1 MENRFLVSFLAA
13 VSVLIIG
20 AALAQT
26 ESSVTI
32 PGSQYDSPG
41 ILTLPASDRAA
52 PALMLIHGFAS
63 DKQEVGGFYERL
75 ATDLSNEGIASLR
88 FDFPGSG
95 EHTVGFESNSF
106 DTMLRDAREAFDWL
120 AQQDGVDAE
129 RLGLVGFSLGGAI
142 ASSIAGS
149 DDRVKALVLW
159 SAAGNLASSQN
170 DLYEQYYQQAVE
182 QGSVN
187 VDLGFR
193 TVDLSPAYFES
204 RFANFPLHEIRNYT
218 GPLLI
223 IHGEEDTSVPL
234 STAREYL
241 QNAGSR
247 DISLRVLPGA
257 DHIFNVLTDNQEDA
271 EHVID
276 VTVEWADEHLN

>member
-1 MENRFLVSFLAA
+1 MMHRLFGFLI
-13 VSVLIIG
+13 VLMVFG
-20 AALAQT
+20 GALAQT
-26 ESSVTI
+26 EESVLI

-41 ILTLPASDRAA
+41 ILVLPVSGSDAA
-52 PALMLIHGFAS
+52 ALLLIHGFAS

-75 ATDLSNEGIASLR
+75 AAELADEGIASLR

-106 DTMLRDAREAFDWL
+106 DTMRRDTKEALDWL

-142 ASSIAGS
+142 ASSVAGQ
-149 DDRVKALVLW
+149 DERVKALVLW
-159 SAAGNLASSQN
+159 SAAGNLASSQS
-170 DLYEQYYQQAVE
+170 DLYDEYYEQAMRE
-182 QGSVN
+182 GSVN

-204 RFANFPLHEIRNYT
+204 RFANFPLHDVRSYT

-234 STAREYL
+234 ATTREYL

-247 DISLRVLPGA
+247 DITLRTLPGA
-257 DHIFNVLTDNQEDA
+257 DHIFNVLTDDQSDA
-271 EHVID
+271 EQVIELTLD
-276 VTVEWADEHLN
+276 WVDERLD